1 MPPHLP
7 PLPPPPQQE
16 AYVRFPPPSAPQPYP
31 YPQQP
36 YPQGY
41 VQHPPGQQGYPYA
54 QQPYPQQPYPYAQR
68 PYAQRPPAYPSAY
81 GYPVPYGQPWGPPY
95 QAAPPRRGRRVA
107 MLVVV
112 ALLLVA
118 GATSDSWL
126 ALLHPR
132 PAIDQH
138 AGAVS
143 VAQAQD
149 LPQPQALSGP
159 YPTPGF
165 EEAGAPLGT
174 PPSAPSST
182 AYAFQDVQP
191 GSSGT
196 ELPVAWSPCRPIHV
210 AVNEAGAPPG
220 FVDQVLAAFG
230 ELAVATGLAV
240 TYDGLT
246 DEAPDADR
254 ALFQP
259 ERYGD
264 RWAPVVVEFSDANQV
279 GELAGD
285 VAGLTIT
292 HILQSRGR
300 SHIVTAEV
308 YLDSETLRMPDESG
322 YPAYVSVLRHELGHV
337 AGLDHVDDRNQ
348 LMYPWTTGIVTY
360 QDGDLAGLARL
371 GQGTCA
377 PSV

>member
-1 MPPHLP
+1 MN
-7 PLPPPPQQE
+7 
-16 AYVRFPPPSAPQPYP
+16 
-31 YPQQP
+31 
-36 YPQGY
+36 
-41 VQHPPGQQGYPYA
+41 
-54 QQPYPQQPYPYAQR
+54 
-68 PYAQRPPAYPSAY
+68 
-81 GYPVPYGQPWGPPY
+81 
-95 QAAPPRRGRRVA
+95 
-107 MLVVV
+107 
-112 ALLLVA
+112 
-118 GATSDSWL
+118 D
-126 ALLHPR
+126 
-132 PAIDQH
+132 
-138 AGAVS
+138 
-143 VAQAQD
+143 
-149 LPQPQALSGP
+149 
-159 YPTPGF
+159 
-165 EEAGAPLGT
+165 
-174 PPSAPSST
+174 
-182 AYAFQDVQP
+182 
-191 GSSGT
+191 
-196 ELPVAWSPCRPIHV
+196 
-210 AVNEAGAPPG
+210 AGAPPG

-246 DEAPDADR
+246 DEASDADR

-292 HILQSRGR
+292 HILESRGR

-348 LMYPWTTGIVTY
+348 LMYPWTTGIVTF